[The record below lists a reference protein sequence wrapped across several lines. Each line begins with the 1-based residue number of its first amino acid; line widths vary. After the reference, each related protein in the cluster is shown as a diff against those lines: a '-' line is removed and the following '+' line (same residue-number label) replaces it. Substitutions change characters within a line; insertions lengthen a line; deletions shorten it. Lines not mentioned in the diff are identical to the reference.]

1 MVIMNEGCKI
11 KQLKENLKIKNKL
24 NRLWIYKIDYFIT
37 IESPTDVIFTLAIKK
52 DQNIITG
59 SDVNGDGITDYY
71 TQLSGTII
79 NQLLPE
85 EVITL
90 ILKASKTVN
99 ISFNSSTNAKM
110 SIIKLS

>member
-1 MVIMNEGCKI
+1 MNEGCKI

-59 SDVNGDGITDYY
+59 SNINGDGITRSFY
-71 TQLSGTII
+71 TIKWNYNNSI
-79 NQLLPE
+79 
-85 EVITL
+85 
-90 ILKASKTVN
+90 ASRRSN
-99 ISFNSSTNAKM
+99 YTNVK
-110 SIIKLS
+110 SK